1 MQKKLYDYHNVY
13 RKPCHE
19 NCKDHMFCNREEM
32 KLMKAPQ
39 ELYPTMPLEFVFPC
53 NNHESI
59 KDAKSF
65 MYDAYLNEPFYYR
78 NIQIKKQKFR
88 DGLLSE
94 KEFSD
99 DCI

>member
-1 MQKKLYDYHNVY
+1 
-13 RKPCHE
+13 
-19 NCKDHMFCNREEM
+19 MFCNREEM